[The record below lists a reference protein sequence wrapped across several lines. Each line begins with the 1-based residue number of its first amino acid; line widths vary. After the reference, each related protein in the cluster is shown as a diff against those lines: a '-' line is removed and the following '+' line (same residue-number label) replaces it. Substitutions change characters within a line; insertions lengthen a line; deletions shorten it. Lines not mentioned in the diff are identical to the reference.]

1 MICSDVRCY
10 TGDLPVTRVKNRYRD
25 WVDAIRMHLS
35 DADASA
41 AQGKALQ
48 QAVRD
53 HWMLDE
59 QGLVAWQQGWLP

>member
-1 MICSDVRCY
+1 
-10 TGDLPVTRVKNRYRD
+10 
-25 WVDAIRMHLS
+25 MHLS

-48 QAVRD
+48 HAVRD